1 MRTAP
6 AMSGINILVVDSERV
21 GGGGLKRRPAQGG
34 ATWGA
39 FRISTEENIYF

>member
-1 MRTAP
+1 MWAAP
-6 AMSGINILVVDSERV
+6 AMSGINLLVVDTERV

-39 FRISTEENIYF
+39 FSISTEENIYF